1 MALASKNKKRK
12 SPQEHFGLTQCYL
25 AGHDKIRLYFSCDC
39 GRLGRATEVER
50 SLSELAAQI
59 DGWGDYDIHEEA
71 ALLAELRGLG
81 EPGMNEYRDALVL
94 MIYKSLQS

>member
-1 MALASKNKKRK
+1 MALASKKTK
-12 SPQEHFGLTQCYL
+12 SPQENFGLTQCYL

-39 GRLGRATEVER
+39 GRLGRATEVEK
-50 SLSELAAQI
+50 SLSELATQI

-71 ALLAELRGLG
+71 TLLAELRGLE
-81 EPGMNEYRDALVL
+81 EPGVDEYRDALVL